1 MPLKKK
7 IIVIGW
13 TLIGILVVTL
23 LIIAM
28 MGVLQGE
35 GARPW
40 KLVRGGRG
48 GMVYPVILLPL
59 FLAAGVIG
67 ILWIRRRFFS
77 SKRLGSKRGM
87 KPPRNENH
95 LT

>member
-13 TLIGILVVTL
+13 TLIGVLVVTL

-48 GMVYPVILLPL
+48 GMVFPVILLPL
-59 FLAAGVIG
+59 FLAAAVIG
-67 ILWIRRRFFS
+67 VLWIRRRFFS
-77 SKRLGSKRGM
+77 SKREDSKHGTNNSE
-87 KPPRNENH
+87 NENRSI
-95 LT
+95 